1 VLYRNNG
8 DDTFTDVALEAGV
21 DDFTDSDGGVG
32 WSDYDNDGDMDLFVA
47 NRGQPDQLY
56 RNNADG
62 TFSDV
67 APDVGIDYPQNE
79 FPANSEGVAW
89 GDYDN
94 DGDADLFLANLSRT
108 NPLYRNDGDGTFI
121 EVTRDSGIILDRKYI
136 GTSWADLDNDGD
148 LDLHLTTVE
157 SPNLLYIN
165 NGNGTFS
172 NEGDPF
178 KHKQRGRRSRQ
189 QQRRSHRRL

>member
-1 VLYRNNG
+1 MTEVGLPSGMAYDRDG
-8 DDTFTDVALEAGV
+8 RIQSGMGA
-21 DDFTDSDGGVG
+21 DF
-32 WSDYDNDGDMDLFVA
+32 
-47 NRGQPDQLY
+47 
-56 RNNADG
+56 
-62 TFSDV
+62 
-67 APDVGIDYPQNE
+67 
-79 FPANSEGVAW
+79 

-108 NPLYRNDGDGTFI
+108 NPLYRHDGDGTFI
-121 EVTRDSGIILDRKYI
+121 EVTRDSGIILDRKSI
-136 GTSWADLDNDGD
+136 GASWADLDNDGD
-148 LDLHLTTVE
+148 LDLHVTTVE

>member
-1 VLYRNNG
+1 
-8 DDTFTDVALEAGV
+8 
-21 DDFTDSDGGVG
+21 
-32 WSDYDNDGDMDLFVA
+32 MDLFVA

-121 EVTRDSGIILDRKYI
+121 EVTRDSCIILDRKYI
-136 GTSWADLDNDGD
+136 GASWADLDNDGD

>member
-1 VLYRNNG
+1 
-8 DDTFTDVALEAGV
+8 
-21 DDFTDSDGGVG
+21 
-32 WSDYDNDGDMDLFVA
+32 MDLFVA

-89 GDYDN
+89 GDCDN

-121 EVTRDSGIILDRKYI
+121 EVTRDSGIILDRKSI
-136 GTSWADLDNDGD
+136 GASWADLDNDGD

-189 QQRRSHRRL
+189 QQRLSHRRL

>member
-1 VLYRNNG
+1 MLYRNNG
-8 DDTFTDVALEAGV
+8 DDTFTDVALEVGV
-21 DDFTDSDGGVG
+21 DDFSDSDGGVG

-108 NPLYRNDGDGTFI
+108 NPLYRDDGDGTFI

-136 GTSWADLDNDGD
+136 GASWADLDNDGD
-148 LDLHLTTVE
+148 LDLHVTTVE

>member
-1 VLYRNNG
+1 
-8 DDTFTDVALEAGV
+8 
-21 DDFTDSDGGVG
+21 
-32 WSDYDNDGDMDLFVA
+32 MDLFVA

-136 GTSWADLDNDGD
+136 GASWADLDNDGD
-148 LDLHLTTVE
+148 LDLHVTTVE

-165 NGNGTFS
+165 NGNSTFS